1 MVSMAFA
8 SDEEQATCF
17 LTELFTPY
25 VGTNAYVE
33 IRTFTKPFPRRW
45 FPVSSQG
52 LSDAATF
59 AVSLRDRFD
68 VYMGVL
74 PRVNGGGG
82 SEHLRVAGWLWVDLD
97 AGEDDLPTVYE
108 FYRTGISKKVE
119 LAPSMIVAS
128 GYGLHCYWRLAE
140 PVSVRTEEERERLRK
155 TNSRLCLLFNGEV
168 IDRKYEVRL
177 SHVHACQNTTE
188 AARVLRVPGTINRK
202 RANLPD
208 TAKRE
213 ERMVRLISMEQ
224 PTLHPLLWWV
234 ANLPA
239 MPLPPRREPRR
250 AVHYRDNGSLS
261 LPPLTRDK
269 IATGAGQGMR
279 HYTMRDVAISA
290 VKEGYDELSVRAL
303 VEQTARAS
311 GVDVNSSHESRHV
324 DGIVAWAVANI
335 TPDPFQPQG
344 GYTR

>member
-108 FYRTGISKKVE
+108 FYRSGMSKKAIP
-119 LAPSMIVAS
+119 APSMIVVS

-140 PVSVRTEEERERLRK
+140 PVSVRTEEDRERLRK
-155 TNSRLCLLFNGEV
+155 TNARLCLLFNGEV
-168 IDRKYEVRL
+168 IDRKDEARL
-177 SHVHACQNTTE
+177 SRVHACQNTTE

-208 TAKRE
+208 PAKRE
-213 ERMVRLISMEQ
+213 ERIVRLMSMNESA
-224 PTLHPLLWWV
+224 THPLLWWV

-239 MPLPPRREPRR
+239 MPLPPRRQQR
-250 AVHYRDNGSLS
+250 VSSVSISSSLS

-290 VKEGYDELSVRAL
+290 VKEGYDETSIRAL